1 MRTRSVVVVFG
12 ALTALFASGYGVMFT
27 VLDDFRDRYGISEG
41 ALGLIVAMGFLSSFV
56 AQVVIAPLAD
66 RGHARL
72 MIILGMV
79 FNVAGLL
86 GMAYGTTVIV
96 LLVARFV
103 MGTGVGLAYPAA
115 RRNVILADPDRL
127 GQNLGRMLAADVA
140 GFAVGPAVSAVLVG
154 PFGIAAPF
162 LLIAGLTVAM
172 YPLIARTRVA
182 ETSIDAE
189 IPPRFAFDLLRIR
202 PYLAALS
209 MGAAVF
215 MMIGT
220 FDALWALVLD
230 DLHATVLIANLG
242 ITLFAV
248 PMVLFASIGG
258 RLAQSIG
265 PFRLGTFGLVV
276 GAAAMFFY
284 GHAPTG
290 GIMLAISFVHA
301 TNDGFT
307 VSSCG
312 VAVGLVVPGER
323 QASAQGLLG
332 GVETFGGRHRRDGH
346 RPDLSALRP
355 HSRIHELR
363 GDDACPGCLRRRV
376 VRHLMGPA
384 RHLRCPSR
392 GLRLTARARFS
403 GAARRAYLRAQSG
416 ISRSVCRRIGR
427 CALGRWRR
435 APR

>member
-27 VLDDFRDRYGISEG
+27 VLDEFRDEYSIGEG

-56 AQVVIAPLAD
+56 AQVTLAPLAD
-66 RGHARL
+66 RGHARV

-79 FNVAGLL
+79 FNVIGLL
-86 GMAYGTTVIV
+86 GMAFGTNFIV
-96 LLVARFV
+96 LLTARFV
-103 MGTGVGLAYPAA
+103 MGVGVGLAYPAA
-115 RRNVILADPDRL
+115 RRIVILADPDRL

-140 GFAVGPAVSAVLVG
+140 GFALGPAVSAVLVG

-162 LLIAGLTVAM
+162 LLIAALTVAM

-182 ETSIDAE
+182 ETDASVTE
-189 IPPRFAFDLLRIR
+189 VPPRFAFDLLRIR

-215 MMIGT
+215 MMIGA
-220 FDALWALVLD
+220 FDALWVLVLD
-230 DLHATVLIANLG
+230 DLRTSDLIANLG

-248 PMVLFASIGG
+248 PMVVFASIGG
-258 RLAQSIG
+258 RLAQSVG
-265 PFRLGTFGLVV
+265 PFRLGTLGLLV
-276 GAAAMFFY
+276 GALAMFAY
-284 GHAPTG
+284 GHAPSG
-290 GIMLAISFVHA
+290 GIMLAISLVHA

-332 GVETFGGRHRRDGH
+332 GVETLAAGITATVIGQVYEHFGRTVAYTSCAAMMLALIISAALLSGTSWRLRDAS
-346 RPDLSALRP
+346 PDQ
-355 HSRIHELR
+355 
-363 GDDACPGCLRRRV
+363 V
-376 VRHLMGPA
+376 VA
-384 RHLRCPSR
+384 
-392 GLRLTARARFS
+392 
-403 GAARRAYLRAQSG
+403 
-416 ISRSVCRRIGR
+416 SV
-427 CALGRWRR
+427 
-435 APR
+435 

>member
-27 VLDDFRDRYGISEG
+27 VLDEFRDQYGIGEG

-56 AQVVIAPLAD
+56 AQVTLAPLAD
-66 RGHARL
+66 RGHARV
-72 MIILGMV
+72 MIVLGMV

-86 GMAYGTTVIV
+86 GMAYGSTFIV
-96 LLVARFV
+96 LLTARFV
-103 MGTGVGLAYPAA
+103 MGVGVGLAYPAA
-115 RRNVILADPDRL
+115 RRIVILAEPDRL

-140 GFAVGPAVSAVLVG
+140 GFAVGPAISAVLVG

-162 LLIAGLTVAM
+162 LLIAVLTVAI
-172 YPLIARTRVA
+172 YPLIARTHVA
-182 ETSIDAE
+182 ETDADAE

-215 MMIGT
+215 MMIGA

-230 DLHATVLIANLG
+230 DLKASDLIANLG

-258 RLAQSIG
+258 RLAQTIG
-265 PFRLGTFGLVV
+265 PFRLGTFGLLV
-276 GAAAMFFY
+276 GAAAMFAY
-284 GHAPTG
+284 GHAPSG
-290 GIMLAISFVHA
+290 GIMLIFSLIHA

-312 VAVGLVVPGER
+312 VAVGLVVPGDR

-332 GVETFGGRHRRDGH
+332 GVETLMAGITATVIGQVYEHFGRTVAYTSCAAAMLALIICGAVLSGSAWSMRDT
-346 RPDLSALRP
+346 PKQ
-355 HSRIHELR
+355 E
-363 GDDACPGCLRRRV
+363 
-376 VRHLMGPA
+376 
-384 RHLRCPSR
+384 
-392 GLRLTARARFS
+392 
-403 GAARRAYLRAQSG
+403 AA
-416 ISRSVCRRIGR
+416 V
-427 CALGRWRR
+427 
-435 APR
+435 PV

>member
-1 MRTRSVVVVFG
+1 MRNRSVVVVFG

-27 VLDDFRDRYGISEG
+27 VLDEFRDQYGIGEG
-41 ALGLIVAMGFLSSFV
+41 ALGLIVAMGFLSSFI
-56 AQVVIAPLAD
+56 AQVTLAPLAD

-72 MIILGMV
+72 MIVLGMV

-86 GMAYGTTVIV
+86 GMAYGSTVVV
-96 LLVARFV
+96 LLTARFV

-115 RRNVILADPDRL
+115 RRIVILADPDRL

-140 GFAVGPAVSAVLVG
+140 GFAVGPAISAILVG

-162 LLIAGLTVAM
+162 LLIAVLTVAI

-182 ETSIDAE
+182 ESDIDAE

-209 MGAAVF
+209 MGSAVF
-215 MMIGT
+215 MMIGA

-230 DLHATVLIANLG
+230 DLHASDLIANLG

-258 RLAQSIG
+258 RLAQTVG
-265 PFRLGTFGLVV
+265 PFRLGTFGLLV
-276 GAAAMFFY
+276 GAGAMFAY
-284 GHAPTG
+284 GHAPSG
-290 GIMLAISFVHA
+290 GIMLIFSLIHA

-332 GVETFGGRHRRDGH
+332 GVETLMAGITATVIGQIYEHFGRTVAYTSCAAAMLALILCGAV
-346 RPDLSALRP
+346 LS
-355 HSRIHELR
+355 
-363 GDDACPGCLRRRV
+363 
-376 VRHLMGPA
+376 GPA
-384 RHLRCPSR
+384 WRLRDTSKQEAVVP
-392 GLRLTARARFS
+392 
-403 GAARRAYLRAQSG
+403 
-416 ISRSVCRRIGR
+416 V
-427 CALGRWRR
+427 
-435 APR
+435 

>member
-12 ALTALFASGYGVMFT
+12 TLTGLFASGYGVMFT
-27 VLDDFRDRYGISEG
+27 VLDEFRDQYGIGEG

-56 AQVVIAPLAD
+56 AQVTLAPQAD
-66 RGHARL
+66 RGHARV

-86 GMAYGTTVIV
+86 GMAYGSTFIV
-96 LLVARFV
+96 LLTARFV
-103 MGTGVGLAYPAA
+103 MGVGVGLAYPAA
-115 RRNVILADPDRL
+115 RRIVILADPDRL

-140 GFAVGPAVSAVLVG
+140 GFAIGPAISAVLVG

-182 ETSIDAE
+182 DVDVDAE
-189 IPPRFAFDLLRIR
+189 VPPRFAFDLLRIR
-202 PYLAALS
+202 PYLAALA

-215 MMIGT
+215 MMVGA

-230 DLHATVLIANLG
+230 DLRSSDLIANLG

-258 RLAQSIG
+258 RLAQSVG
-265 PFRLGTFGLVV
+265 PFRLGTFGLLV
-276 GAAAMFFY
+276 GAVAMFAY
-284 GHAPTG
+284 GHAPSG
-290 GIMLAISFVHA
+290 GIMLAISLVHA

-332 GVETFGGRHRRDGH
+332 GVET
-346 RPDLSALRP
+346 
-355 HSRIHELR
+355 
-363 GDDACPGCLRRRV
+363 
-376 VRHLMGPA
+376 
-384 RHLRCPSR
+384 
-392 GLRLTARARFS
+392 LTAGITATAIGQIYEHFGRTVAYTSCAAAMVALVISSAVLS
-403 GAARRAYLRAQSG
+403 GTSWRLRDASIPEVAA
-416 ISRSVCRRIGR
+416 V
-427 CALGRWRR
+427 
-435 APR
+435 

>member
-12 ALTALFASGYGVMFT
+12 TLTGLFASGYGVMFT
-27 VLDDFRDRYGISEG
+27 VLDEFRDQYGISEG

-56 AQVVIAPLAD
+56 AQVTIAPLAD

-86 GMAYGTTVIV
+86 GMAYGTSVIV

-115 RRNVILADPDRL
+115 RRIVILADPDHL
-127 GQNLGRMLAADVA
+127 GQNLGRMLAADVT
-140 GFAVGPAVSAVLVG
+140 GFAVGPAISAVLVG

-162 LLIAGLTVAM
+162 LLIAALTVAI
-172 YPLIARTRVA
+172 YPLIARMHVA
-182 ETSIDAE
+182 EPDVDAE

-215 MMIGT
+215 MMIGS

-230 DLHATVLIANLG
+230 DLHASDLIANLG

-258 RLAQSIG
+258 RWAQTVG
-265 PFRLGTFGLVV
+265 PFRLGTFGLLV
-276 GAAAMFFY
+276 GSVAMFAY
-284 GHAPTG
+284 GHAPSG
-290 GIMLAISFVHA
+290 GIMLAISLVHA

-312 VAVGLVVPGER
+312 VAVGLVVQGDR

-332 GVETFGGRHRRDGH
+332 GIET
-346 RPDLSALRP
+346 
-355 HSRIHELR
+355 
-363 GDDACPGCLRRRV
+363 
-376 VRHLMGPA
+376 
-384 RHLRCPSR
+384 
-392 GLRLTARARFS
+392 LTAGIAATAIGQIYQHFGRTVAYTSCAATMLALIVCGAVLS
-403 GAARRAYLRAQSG
+403 GASWRLRDTSARQATVSA
-416 ISRSVCRRIGR
+416 
-427 CALGRWRR
+427 
-435 APR
+435 

>member
-1 MRTRSVVVVFG
+1 MRTRSVVVVFS

-27 VLDDFRDRYGISEG
+27 VLDEFRDEYGIGEG

-56 AQVVIAPLAD
+56 AQVTIAPLAD

-72 MIILGMV
+72 MIVLGMV

-86 GMAYGTTVIV
+86 GMAFGTSFIV
-96 LLVARFV
+96 LLTSRFV
-103 MGTGVGLAYPAA
+103 MGVGVGLAYPAA
-115 RRNVILADPDRL
+115 RRIVILADPDRL

-140 GFAVGPAVSAVLVG
+140 GFAAGPAVSAVLVG

-162 LLIAGLTVAM
+162 LLIAALTVAM

-182 ETSIDAE
+182 ETDTE
-189 IPPRFAFDLLRIR
+189 TEVPPRFAFDLLRIR

-215 MMIGT
+215 IMIGT

-230 DLHATVLIANLG
+230 DLQASDLIANLG

-265 PFRLGTFGLVV
+265 PFRLGTFGLLV
-276 GAAAMFFY
+276 GAVAMFAY
-284 GHAPTG
+284 GHASSG
-290 GIMLAISFVHA
+290 GIMLAISLVHA

-312 VAVGLVVPGER
+312 VAVGLVVTGER

-332 GVETFGGRHRRDGH
+332 GIETLAAGIAATLIGQIYEHFGRTVAYTSCAAMMLALILCSAVLSGSSWRLRDS
-346 RPDLSALRP
+346 PVP
-355 HSRIHELR
+355 QT
-363 GDDACPGCLRRRV
+363 V
-376 VRHLMGPA
+376 
-384 RHLRCPSR
+384 
-392 GLRLTARARFS
+392 
-403 GAARRAYLRAQSG
+403 
-416 ISRSVCRRIGR
+416 
-427 CALGRWRR
+427 
-435 APR
+435 APV

>member
-12 ALTALFASGYGVMFT
+12 TLTGLFASGYGVMFT
-27 VLDDFRDRYGISEG
+27 VLDEFRDQYGISEG

-56 AQVVIAPLAD
+56 AQVTIAPLAD
-66 RGHARL
+66 RGHAKL
-72 MIILGMV
+72 MIALGMV

-86 GMAYGTTVIV
+86 GMAYGTSVMV

-115 RRNVILADPDRL
+115 RRIVILADPEHL
-127 GQNLGRMLAADVA
+127 GQNLGRMLAADVT
-140 GFAVGPAVSAVLVG
+140 GFAVGPAISAVLVG

-162 LLIAGLTVAM
+162 LLIAVLTVAI

-182 ETSIDAE
+182 ETDADAE

-230 DLHATVLIANLG
+230 DLHASDLIANLG

-258 RLAQSIG
+258 RWAQTVG
-265 PFRLGTFGLVV
+265 PFRLGTFGLLV
-276 GAAAMFFY
+276 GAAAMFAY
-284 GHAPTG
+284 GHAPSG
-290 GIMLAISFVHA
+290 GIMLAISLVHA

-312 VAVGLVVPGER
+312 VAVGLVVDGER

-332 GVETFGGRHRRDGH
+332 GVET
-346 RPDLSALRP
+346 LVA
-355 HSRIHELR
+355 
-363 GDDACPGCLRRRV
+363 
-376 VRHLMGPA
+376 
-384 RHLRCPSR
+384 
-392 GLRLTARARFS
+392 
-403 GAARRAYLRAQSG
+403 G
-416 ISRSVCRRIGR
+416 ISATAIGQIYQHFGRTVAYTSCAAMMVVLVVCG
-427 CALGRWRR
+427 AVLSGTSWRLR
-435 APR
+435 DSPAQQATVSA

>member
-1 MRTRSVVVVFG
+1 MRAGIADPSGNTDWMRTRSVVVVFG
-12 ALTALFASGYGVMFT
+12 ALTGLFASGYGVMFT
-27 VLDDFRDRYGISEG
+27 VLDEFRDQYGIGEG
-41 ALGLIVAMGFLSSFV
+41 ALGFIVAMGFLSSFV
-56 AQVVIAPLAD
+56 AQVTLAPLAD

-72 MIILGMV
+72 MIVLGMV

-86 GMAYGTTVIV
+86 GMAYGTTFIV
-96 LLVARFV
+96 LLTSRFV
-103 MGTGVGLAYPAA
+103 MGVGVGLAYPAA
-115 RRNVILADPDRL
+115 RRIVILADPERL

-140 GFAVGPAVSAVLVG
+140 GFALGPAVSALLVG

-162 LLIAGLTVAM
+162 LLIAALTVAI

-182 ETSIDAE
+182 ETDTE
-189 IPPRFAFDLLRIR
+189 NEVPPRFAFDLLRIR

-230 DLHATVLIANLG
+230 DLRASDLIANLC

-265 PFRLGTFGLVV
+265 PFRLGTFGLLV
-276 GAAAMFFY
+276 GAVAMFAY

-290 GIMLAISFVHA
+290 GIMLAISLVHA

-312 VAVGLVVPGER
+312 VAVGLVVTGER

-332 GVETFGGRHRRDGH
+332 GVET
-346 RPDLSALRP
+346 
-355 HSRIHELR
+355 
-363 GDDACPGCLRRRV
+363 
-376 VRHLMGPA
+376 
-384 RHLRCPSR
+384 
-392 GLRLTARARFS
+392 LTAGIAATLIGQIYEHFGRTVAYTSCAATMLGLILCSAVLS
-403 GAARRAYLRAQSG
+403 GSSWSLRDSPVPQA
-416 ISRSVCRRIGR
+416 V
-427 CALGRWRR
+427 
-435 APR
+435 APV

>member
-12 ALTALFASGYGVMFT
+12 TLTWLFASGYGVMFT
-27 VLDDFRDRYGISEG
+27 VLDEFRDQYGISEG

-56 AQVVIAPLAD
+56 AQVTIAPLAD

-72 MIILGMV
+72 MIVLGMV

-86 GMAYGTTVIV
+86 GMAYGSTVMV
-96 LLVARFV
+96 LLLARFV

-115 RRNVILADPDRL
+115 RRIVILADPEHL
-127 GQNLGRMLAADVA
+127 GRNLGRMLAADVT
-140 GFAVGPAVSAVLVG
+140 GFAVGPAISAVLVG

-162 LLIAGLTVAM
+162 LLIAMLTVAIS
-172 YPLIARTRVA
+172 PLIARTRVA
-182 ETSIDAE
+182 ESDVDAE
-189 IPPRFAFDLLRIR
+189 TPPRFAFDLLRIR

-230 DLHATVLIANLG
+230 DLHASDLIANLG

-258 RLAQSIG
+258 RWAQTVG
-265 PFRLGTFGLVV
+265 PFRLGTFGLLV
-276 GAAAMFFY
+276 GAAAMFAY

-290 GIMLAISFVHA
+290 GIMLAISLVHA

-312 VAVGLVVPGER
+312 VAVGLVVQGER

-332 GVETFGGRHRRDGH
+332 GVQT
-346 RPDLSALRP
+346 LVA
-355 HSRIHELR
+355 
-363 GDDACPGCLRRRV
+363 
-376 VRHLMGPA
+376 
-384 RHLRCPSR
+384 
-392 GLRLTARARFS
+392 
-403 GAARRAYLRAQSG
+403 G
-416 ISRSVCRRIGR
+416 ISATAIGQIYQHFGRTVAYSSCAAMMVALVVCG
-427 CALGRWRR
+427 AVLSGTSWRLR
-435 APR
+435 DTTAQQATVPA

>member
-12 ALTALFASGYGVMFT
+12 TLTGLFASGYGVMFT
-27 VLDDFRDRYGISEG
+27 VLDEFRDQYGISEG

-56 AQVVIAPLAD
+56 AQVTIAPLAD

-72 MIILGMV
+72 MIVLGMV

-86 GMAYGTTVIV
+86 GMAYGSTVMV
-96 LLVARFV
+96 LLLARFV

-115 RRNVILADPDRL
+115 RRIVILADPEHL
-127 GQNLGRMLAADVA
+127 GQNLGRMLAADVT
-140 GFAVGPAVSAVLVG
+140 GFAVGPAISAVLVG

-162 LLIAGLTVAM
+162 LLIAVLTVAI

-182 ETSIDAE
+182 ETDVDAE

-230 DLHATVLIANLG
+230 DLHASDLIANLG

-258 RLAQSIG
+258 RWAQTVG
-265 PFRLGTFGLVV
+265 PFRLGTFGLLV
-276 GAAAMFFY
+276 GAAAMFAY

-290 GIMLAISFVHA
+290 GIMLAISLVHA

-312 VAVGLVVPGER
+312 VAVGLVVQGER

-332 GVETFGGRHRRDGH
+332 GVQT
-346 RPDLSALRP
+346 LVA
-355 HSRIHELR
+355 
-363 GDDACPGCLRRRV
+363 
-376 VRHLMGPA
+376 
-384 RHLRCPSR
+384 
-392 GLRLTARARFS
+392 
-403 GAARRAYLRAQSG
+403 G
-416 ISRSVCRRIGR
+416 ISATAIGQIYQHFGRTVAYTSCSTMMVVLVVCG
-427 CALGRWRR
+427 AVLSGTAWRLR
-435 APR
+435 DTPAQPATVSA

>member
-1 MRTRSVVVVFG
+1 MRNRSVVVVFG

-27 VLDDFRDRYGISEG
+27 VLDEFRDQYGIGEG

-56 AQVVIAPLAD
+56 AQVTLAPLAD

-72 MIILGMV
+72 MIILGMA

-86 GMAYGTTVIV
+86 GMAYGTSFIV
-96 LLVARFV
+96 LLTARFV
-103 MGTGVGLAYPAA
+103 MGVGVGLAYPAA
-115 RRNVILADPDRL
+115 RRIVILADPDRL

-140 GFAVGPAVSAVLVG
+140 GFAVGPAISAVLVG

-162 LLIAGLTVAM
+162 LLIAGLTVAI

-182 ETSIDAE
+182 ETDVEAE

-202 PYLAALS
+202 PYLAAVS

-215 MMIGT
+215 MMIGA
-220 FDALWALVLD
+220 FDSLWALVLD
-230 DLHATVLIANLG
+230 DLHASDVIANLG

-258 RLAQSIG
+258 RLAQSVG
-265 PFRLGTFGLVV
+265 PFRLGTFGLLV
-276 GAAAMFFY
+276 GAAAMFAY
-284 GHAPTG
+284 GHAPSG
-290 GIMLAISFVHA
+290 GIMLAFSLVHA

-332 GVETFGGRHRRDGH
+332 GIET
-346 RPDLSALRP
+346 
-355 HSRIHELR
+355 
-363 GDDACPGCLRRRV
+363 
-376 VRHLMGPA
+376 
-384 RHLRCPSR
+384 
-392 GLRLTARARFS
+392 LTAGVTATAIGQIYEHFGRTVAYTCCSAAMLALIICGALLS
-403 GAARRAYLRAQSG
+403 GESWGMRDTS
-416 ISRSVCRRIGR
+416 SRQAV
-427 CALGRWRR
+427 
-435 APR
+435 APV